1 MAELTGRV
9 ALVTGAGS
17 GIGAATARAF
27 AAGGADVA
35 VVDRDEAAA
44 ERVVRELVEA
54 GTRALAIVADVAV
67 EAEAD
72 GMVAR
77 TLTAFGRL
85 DYAHNNAGISGEL
98 APIVDTTLANWNEVF
113 AVDVAGVFLGLRAEL
128 RQMAEQG
135 SGAVVNT
142 ASVAALTGPVDLG
155 AYAAAKHAVVGLT
168 KVAAVEHAADGI
180 RVNAIAPG
188 FVFTAMTEQEQAAN
202 PAWVEGALAAI
213 PMRRG
218 AHPDE
223 IAAGVVWLCSD
234 AASFVT
240 GHVLTLDGGLTAGRP
255 RRPGAG

>member
-1 MAELTGRV
+1 MAELTDRV

-17 GIGAATARAF
+17 GIGRATASAF
-27 AAGGADVA
+27 AARGASVA

-44 ERVVRELVEA
+44 DETVRLLRDEGA
-54 GTRALAIVADVAV
+54 RALAITADVAD
-67 EAEAD
+67 EAD
-72 GMVAR
+72 TERMVAQ
-77 TLTAFGRL
+77 TVIAFGRL
-85 DYAHNNAGISGEL
+85 DYAHNNAGISGEM
-98 APIVDTTLANWNEVF
+98 APIVDTTLADWNEVF

-128 RQMAEQG
+128 RLMTEQG
-135 SGAVVNT
+135 SGAIVNT

-168 KVAAVEHAADGI
+168 KVAAVENAASGI

-188 FVFTAMTEQEQAAN
+188 FVFTAMTEQERETN

-218 AHPDE
+218 AQPEE
-223 IAAGVVWLCSD
+223 IAAGVLWLCSD

-255 RRPGAG
+255 RR

>member
-1 MAELTGRV
+1 MAELTDRV

-17 GIGAATARAF
+17 GIGRATASAF
-27 AAGGADVA
+27 AARGASVA

-44 ERVVRELVEA
+44 DETVRLLRDEGA
-54 GTRALAIVADVAV
+54 RALAITADVAD
-67 EAEAD
+67 EAD
-72 GMVAR
+72 TERMVAQ
-77 TLTAFGRL
+77 TVIAFGRL
-85 DYAHNNAGISGEL
+85 DYAHNNAGISGEM
-98 APIVDTTLANWNEVF
+98 APIVDTTLADWNEVF

-128 RQMAEQG
+128 RLMTEQG
-135 SGAVVNT
+135 SGAIVNT

-168 KVAAVEHAADGI
+168 KVAAVENAASGI

-188 FVFTAMTEQEQAAN
+188 FVFTAMTEQERQTN

-218 AHPDE
+218 AQPEE
-223 IAAGVVWLCSD
+223 IAAGVLWLCSD

-255 RRPGAG
+255 RR